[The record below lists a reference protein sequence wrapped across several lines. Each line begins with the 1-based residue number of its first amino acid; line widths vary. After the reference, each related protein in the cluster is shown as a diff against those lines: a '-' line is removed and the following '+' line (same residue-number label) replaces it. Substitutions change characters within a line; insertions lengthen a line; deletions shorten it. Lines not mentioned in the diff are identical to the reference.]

1 MMQQQQLHL
10 LAGEEIL
17 GLLVQVSSAPIVK
30 TKNKVIPTRQ
40 TDIQIACKG
49 KLSTANDDDD
59 VRMWGETNYFFASQS
74 SFLKTTQNPNQHIMD
89 TMKKTQTGVVTTK
102 AWELQ
107 NTQQQNYFQPKNF
120 PKTHTHTHT

>member
-1 MMQQQQLHL
+1 MLDDATTITPT

-49 KLSTANDDDD
+49 KLSTAGDDDD
-59 VRMWGETNYFFASQS
+59 DMRM
-74 SFLKTTQNPNQHIMD
+74 
-89 TMKKTQTGVVTTK
+89 
-102 AWELQ
+102 
-107 NTQQQNYFQPKNF
+107 
-120 PKTHTHTHT
+120 